1 MKADNH
7 CNHPPAGRLLAIGG
21 SAGSLQV
28 VLSLLAAID
37 EGFPMP
43 VLVVLHRNGVFE
55 SSLEDLFASRTKM
68 RIREVEEKETLSNG
82 IVYICPADYHVLL
95 ENDHSFSL
103 DYSERVHFSRPSI
116 DVTFRSAADVYG
128 PGLICLLLS
137 GGNADGVKGMQ
148 YAQER
153 GGVTV
158 VQDPATAEVP
168 FMPQQAVTRM
178 KTDFIIAADQ
188 IPAFVRDLGQSPPGQ
203 SDLGQSPRHPHK

>member
-1 MKADNH
+1 MKADGH
-7 CNHPPAGRLLAIGG
+7 TPLPGLHSPDHPPADRLLAIGG

-28 VLSLLAAID
+28 VLSLLTAITD
-37 EGFPMP
+37 GFPMP

-55 SSLEDLFASRTKM
+55 SSLQDLFATRTKM
-68 RIREVEEKETLSNG
+68 PIREVEEKEILQNS

-95 ENDHSFSL
+95 EKDHSFSL

-116 DVTFRSAADVYG
+116 DVTFRSAANVYG

-137 GGNADGVKGMQ
+137 GGNADGVEGMQ

-153 GGVTV
+153 GGLTI

-168 FMPQQAVTRM
+168 YMPQQAVTRM
-178 KTDFIIAADQ
+178 KTDFIITADQ
-188 IPAFVRDLGQSPPGQ
+188 IPTFIRGLG
-203 SDLGQSPRHPHK
+203 HPQ